1 MSEEEQILLPDN
13 YTKLDYIMFNGSQYF
28 NTGVLVNNKLGC
40 KVKYARYEAHSYQDS
55 SGSTILGCRPRTG
68 ANNCWSPPS
77 LTYNTGEFS
86 CQFGTNTA
94 LKATPT
100 VYGSLAVDYEV
111 EHNFYNCGESYINGD
126 FFVSYD
132 TSQFTEENYNKYPL
146 RLGSFVLNSEVY
158 TPYNFIG
165 KIYYC
170 IITDGDEI
178 IRHYVPCL
186 DDNQNP
192 CFYDL
197 INETTHY
204 SDGEKDFELEK
215 EEEAEDEEIILPD
228 RFIRVEYLQAFGS
241 QYINTNYIPTTEI
254 GFYVDAM
261 TTSGNNPFVMGSG
274 PHNNPS
280 SVTSICLPLHANHN
294 PFFYW
299 NTQYQFVTS
308 LRGKRYIGR
317 TNFLNSGFTE
327 LYTDDVYL
335 GKQQLPILN
344 STHSTQP
351 IFLFGSSNTNGTLT
365 YGYYGKI
372 YEAKISDG
380 NEVVRHFI
388 PAYDKELCEGCMYD
402 VINDVA
408 YYNQGTGKFVYF
420 IENETEI
427 KDLPER
433 YIRVD
438 YLEDT
443 GIQWINTDYVPTPNT
458 GLWVDAQ
465 QITHNNGYPIASG
478 ENGQKDGFTCPRV
491 LKSTSNTSGFGYGAT
506 WHNFGTGF
514 YNARFTSYINLYNN
528 KIGTFEVDN
537 KVTNYV
543 SLGAM
548 NFTPIK
554 TIYIFAT
561 NENGGNPPSSRFWK
575 GRIYQA
581 KITEGTE
588 LVRHFIPAYDTY
600 RRQYCMYDVVNDKAY
615 YNEGGGDFISNKEFD
630 KPQDTQIG
638 ITHNLP
644 KGFKRVN
651 YLIANGGQYID
662 TNYVPTNE
670 TGYYVEG
677 QGYTTSETFYFGL
690 REDTSTDSR
699 IYACATP
706 NVNWGWMTYGTL
718 TNAAAN
724 LRQETKFYHNFLNS
738 RVAKATINETDFT
751 YNLPDLDFNPSL
763 SIYLFGYNY
772 AGTPNMSYCLRG
784 RIDAFLISEGEQ
796 IVRQFL
802 PCLDDN
808 DVPCMYE
815 IYTGTV
821 HYNQGLGN
829 FSYPHGY
836 DNNPINLPAGYT
848 KCSYLQSNGTQ
859 WIDTGY
865 IPNTDTG
872 VSIKL
877 QHLSYGDFIPFGAKE
892 RSSYEFFPPRF
903 NTNNK
908 LAGYAYGTT
917 NQQAFYYD
925 KGDDLIYTS
934 TMNLYNDKTLNLI
947 SRDTI
952 WRGINYISFG
962 TTFTRSM
969 WLFSYNTGTDGI
981 VDNISKFGGRIFRA
995 KITQDTYLA
1004 HDFVPCLDENNRPCM
1019 YDLVTQTPF
1028 YNQSG
1033 GTDFTY
1039 CIEHQLP
1046 SDFSKLDYLESTGT
1060 QIIKTGYV
1068 PTDTTG
1074 IYVDAYHTKYN
1085 GNTNGSVIGLRNTN
1099 GNTYFYVGRVQRD
1112 TNGAGFGWGTF
1123 TSPGGT
1129 GNVRYEA
1136 SLNFLNDRQS
1146 IITAP
1151 AFAQRINALGT
1162 LAFTPTKD
1170 LYMFGM
1176 NNYDGAATL
1185 YSTYRI
1191 YRAKISEGSEIV
1203 RDWVPA
1209 MDNRNSR
1216 PCMYDLIDNV
1226 AYYNDGE
1233 GEFIHNRDFEGTY
1246 TGFSGLGCIGNRLS
1260 GNAYRLVNALITDGN
1275 CRINLGKGIIDST
1288 ISHDFRGYTTNA
1300 SKFMFGTSTS
1310 GYDYFWQG
1318 NGMLVWGKSICSVS
1332 STDITVVVDA
1342 KNNKIRYNDKNINT
1356 SANFVSDKQ
1365 TSIFD
1370 VGRTDTEKKLMPA
1383 ADGSKFYK
1391 WVMKKDDKIIHDYRP
1406 AIDNN
1411 LIPCVLDT
1419 ITGEAFYNT
1428 LEGVLSWE

>member
-40 KVKYARYEAHSYQDS
+40 KVKYARYEAHLGEDS
-55 SGSTILGCRPRTG
+55 SGSYVLGCRPG
-68 ANNCWSPPS
+68 AFANNCWSPPT
-77 LTYNTGEFS
+77 LTAAWGEFF
-86 CQFGTNTA
+86 CHFGTDTS
-94 LKATPT
+94 LKASPSL
-100 VYGSLAVDYEV
+100 YGSLAVDYEV

-146 RLGSFVLNSEVY
+146 RLGTFVLNSEVY

-215 EEEAEDEEIILPD
+215 EEAEDEEIILPD
-228 RFIRVEYLQAFGS
+228 RFIRVEYLQAFGG

-261 TTSGNNPFVMGSG
+261 ATSGNATFVMGSG
-274 PHNNPS
+274 PHSNTS
-280 SVTSICLPLHANHN
+280 TVASICLPLHQSNN

-299 NTQYQFVTS
+299 NGQYQFVTT

-317 TNFLNSGFTE
+317 TNFLKSGFAE

-335 GKQQLPILN
+335 GKRQLAILN

-443 GIQWINTDYVPTPNT
+443 GIQWINTEYVPTPNT
-458 GLWVDAQ
+458 GLWVDAE
-465 QITHNNGYPIASG
+465 QITYNSDGVAFGCGSSG
-478 ENGQKDGFTCPRV
+478 TKDAFICPRC
-491 LKSTSNTSGFGYGAT
+491 LKNTSYSSGGGYGS
-506 WHNFGTGF
+506 WINLGQGK
-514 YNARFTSYINLYNN
+514 NERFTSFINLYNN
-528 KIGTFEVDN
+528 KLTSIEFNGS
-537 KVTNYV
+537 V
-543 SLGAM
+543 SVYSTLSTLSV
-548 NFTPIK
+548 TPIK
-554 TIYIFAT
+554 TIYLFA
-561 NENGGNPPSSRFWK
+561 NNQSGGNPTSTQYWK
-575 GRIYQA
+575 GRIYEA
-581 KITEGTE
+581 KITEGSE

-718 TNAAAN
+718 TNTAAN

-738 RVAKATINETDFT
+738 RVAKATINGTDFT

-763 SIYLFGYNY
+763 NIYLFGYNY
-772 AGTPNMSYCLRG
+772 GGVPNMSSCLKG
-784 RIDAFLISEGEQ
+784 RIDTFLISEGGQ

-808 DVPCMYE
+808 DIPCMYE

-829 FSYPHGY
+829 FSYPHIY
-836 DNNPINLPAGYT
+836 NNNPINLPAGYT
-848 KCSYLQSNGTQ
+848 KCSYLQSDGTQ

-865 IPNTDTG
+865 IPNPDTG

-877 QHLSYGDFIPFGAKE
+877 QHLSYGDFIPFGAQE
-892 RSSYEFFPPRF
+892 SSSTYYYPPRF
-903 NTNNK
+903 NTNSKHCVYSFGTTYK
-908 LAGYAYGTT
+908 LA
-917 NQQAFYYD
+917 FVYD

-947 SRDTI
+947 SQDTI

-969 WLFSYNTGTDGI
+969 WLFSYNM
-981 VDNISKFGGRIFRA
+981 DNTAINATYGKFGGRIFRA

-1046 SDFSKLDYLESTGT
+1046 SDFIKLDYLESTGT

-1068 PTDTTG
+1068 PTDSTG
-1074 IYVDAYHTKYN
+1074 IYIDAYHTKYN
-1085 GNTNGSVIGLRNTN
+1085 GDTDFSVMGLRNTN
-1099 GNTYFYVGRVQRD
+1099 GNTYFYVGMVMRD
-1112 TNGAGFGWGTF
+1112 SNGAGFGWGAI

-1136 SLNFLNDRQS
+1136 TLNFLNSRKS
-1146 IITAP
+1146 VISAP
-1151 AFAQRINALGT
+1151 SFAQRNNTLGT
-1162 LAFTPTKD
+1162 LSFTPTKD
-1170 LYMFGM
+1170 LYMFGL
-1176 NNYDGAATL
+1176 NNYDGAATI

-1191 YRAKISEGSEIV
+1191 YRAKISEGTEIV
-1203 RDWVPA
+1203 RDFVPA
-1209 MDNRNSR
+1209 WDNKKQK
-1216 PCMYDLIDNV
+1216 PCMYDLINAV

-1233 GEFIHNRDFEGTY
+1233 GEFVMPPKREGTY
-1246 TGFSGLGCIGNRLS
+1246 TGFTALGGIGNRL
-1260 GNAYRLVNALITDGN
+1260 GNIEQFSLVNSLITDGN
-1275 CRINLGKGIIDST
+1275 CRFNLGKGIIDST
-1288 ISHDFRGYTTNA
+1288 VSHEFRGYTTNY
-1300 SKFMFGTSTS
+1300 SNFMFGTSTS

-1318 NGMLVWGKSICSVS
+1318 GGMLVWGKAICSVS
-1332 STDITVVVDA
+1332 NTDITVVVDA
-1342 KNNKIRYNDKNINT
+1342 KNNKISYNNKNINT

-1365 TSIFD
+1365 TCIFD
-1370 VGRTDTEKKLMPA
+1370 VGRSDSEKSFRPA
-1383 ADGSKFYK
+1383 ASGSKFYR
-1391 WVMKKDDKIIHDYRP
+1391 WIMKKDGEIIHDYRP
-1406 AIDNN
+1406 ALDVYFNPCIVD
-1411 LIPCVLDT
+1411 LITNDV
-1419 ITGEAFYNT
+1419 FYNV
-1428 LEGVLSWE
+1428 LEGNLTWE